1 MLRYVERV
9 VYFCVLVLYVLLKK
23 RAGLKTLGEAE
34 SF

>member
-9 VYFCVLVLYVLLKK
+9 VYFCVLVLYVLLNK
-23 RAGLKTLGEAE
+23 RAGLKTRGEAE